1 VPKVWVLDTETKGTG
16 ANMVPLERVLRKG
29 GPESVPGFA
38 LPPLRPP
45 PPIQPDQRTPLE
57 FKVMDILTRRVLGEG
72 LDAREAV
79 EVLENVRSIVDVNV
93 YVWEPHS
100 ERWRMLTFGET
111 QMLWEYRSRV
121 NVTGRAQS
129 ATAAE

>member
-1 VPKVWVLDTETKGTG
+1 MPKVWVLDTETKGTG

-29 GPESVPGFA
+29 RPEPVPGFV

-45 PPIQPDQRTPLE
+45 SPSQPDQRTPLE

-72 LDAREAV
+72 LDARGAV

-93 YVWEPHS
+93 YVWEPQS
-100 ERWRMLTFGET
+100 DRWRMLTFGET
-111 QMLWEYRSRV
+111 QMLWEYRSRIDV
-121 NVTGRAQS
+121 LRQAQGATGAQ
-129 ATAAE
+129 